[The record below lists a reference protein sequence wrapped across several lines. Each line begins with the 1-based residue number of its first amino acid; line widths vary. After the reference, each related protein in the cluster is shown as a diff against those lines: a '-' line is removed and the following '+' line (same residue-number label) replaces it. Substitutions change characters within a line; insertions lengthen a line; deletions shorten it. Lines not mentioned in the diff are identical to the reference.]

1 MSAFSL
7 AASLSRVFKMH
18 LFFTSLPFNSHEGC
32 KKGALSVLPV
42 FATHHRSQLK
52 SFICSACRQA
62 PGRFCGDLRGP
73 GPRPQPHL
81 PEPSLVA
88 TRPSRPERPR
98 RGLRHCRAPA
108 SARGHRVTIILHPS
122 HSVIITVLQHIV
134 SGDVSEDPDPV
145 IIIKTVSV
153 SCLRESYS
161 PGRRDG

>member
-7 AASLSRVFKMH
+7 AASLSCVYKMH
-18 LFFTSLPFNSHEGC
+18 FFCTSLPFNSHEGC
-32 KKGALSVLPV
+32 KKEARSVLPV

-62 PGRFCGDLRGP
+62 PGRVRGDPRGP
-73 GPRPQPHL
+73 GPRPRPHL

-108 SARGHRVTIILHPS
+108 SARGHEVTVLLHPS
-122 HSVIITVLQHIV
+122 HTVIITVLQHIV

-145 IIIKTVSV
+145 VIIKAVAV
-153 SCLRESYS
+153 SCLRESDC
-161 PGRRDG
+161 PGCLHG